1 MTVYERIKNRR
12 NELGLSVDHVADALG
27 VSRTTVY
34 RYESAEIEKVPTSI
48 IEKLAKVLH
57 TSPSYLMGWTDQAES
72 TPTKEDEKPKQRDFS
87 NEELMLLSMY
97 RLLNEKHRK
106 NVIDLI
112 QDTLMVE
119 IRGEE
124 K

>member
-12 NELGLSVDHVADALG
+12 NELELSVDYVAEALG

-57 TSPSYLMGWTDQAES
+57 TTPGYLMGWTES
-72 TPTKEDEKPKQRDFS
+72 PERTSTQDTGKSKNDLT
-87 NEELMLLSMY
+87 NEELLILSMY
-97 RLLNEKHRK
+97 RMLSEKNRK
-106 NVIDLI
+106 KVIDKI
-112 QDTLMVE
+112 QDIMMSE
-119 IRGEE
+119 IKGD
-124 K
+124 